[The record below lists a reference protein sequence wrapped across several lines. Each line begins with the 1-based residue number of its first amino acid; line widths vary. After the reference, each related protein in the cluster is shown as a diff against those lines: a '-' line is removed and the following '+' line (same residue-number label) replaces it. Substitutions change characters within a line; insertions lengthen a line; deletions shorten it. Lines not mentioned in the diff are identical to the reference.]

1 MKLKRLLTLATFL
14 IIYGSTV
21 MAKDYAVSSPNGKLS
36 VVVHDDL
43 RMTVCH
49 RGKHILTVSSQL
61 AALQEKVSSRQ
72 SSCRLLGRKLC
83 SDNILSPFYRQSS
96 FQIKGNELDFSFD
109 KGFGWQVRVYDEG
122 IAYRFY
128 TKNKK
133 ETIIVNEEADF
144 CFPDDS
150 KCWLAYSTNNE
161 KPFAMAFQNIFDET
175 TLSQAKD
182 KYAFLPATI
191 QSGVV
196 KVTILESDLRSYPG
210 MFLKA
215 EGNHLKAAFAKYPKR
230 MDYYKWRGMSYVAET
245 EDYIAKSSGARTYP
259 WRVMAITEKDTEMPV
274 NNLVYALAAPNQ
286 IGDTSWI
293 RPGKVAWDWWNDWN
307 LKGVDF
313 KAGINTRTY
322 QYYID
327 FASKNHIPYVV
338 LDEGWYDS
346 SKGDIMNP
354 VKDIDLEALIDY
366 GKQRNVSIVL
376 WTVFNVLDEHLVEA
390 CEKYRAM
397 GIKGWKIDFMD
408 RNDQTAVEMA
418 ERLAKTCAKYQLFVD
433 FHGYFTPTGMN
444 RTYPNILNYEGVFG
458 MEEARWAHKDTDMP
472 RYDVTFPFIRMM
484 AGPVDFTPGA
494 MRNGTKDNWAV
505 CYQNPVSMG
514 TRCHQLACYVVHDSP
529 FTMLCDA
536 PTNYEREQAC
546 VDIITSIPDTFDET
560 RILQGYISSYI
571 ISARRNGSD
580 WYIGG
585 QTNWDEREVDL
596 SFDFLRPGTTYQ
608 ATIVT
613 DGINANHHAEDYHI
627 EYLTLTANS
636 QLKLKMASGGGFVI
650 ILKDTHKAPSVG
662 NPFIPGYFADP
673 TIRKF
678 GDPYYLYATTDGTGN
693 GYGPAQVWVSKDFVS
708 WKNIVMNW
716 PTTEVVWAPDVV
728 QQPDGTYRYYYC
740 EPCNIN
746 VGESVSPVG
755 PWKNILGKDD
765 AVMVPDRY
773 VHNVITLDPQLF
785 RDDDGSEYLYFTTW
799 AIYKGFGC
807 GVAKLNKLWS
817 NEQCKDAR
825 MWNENAPFPIAADE
839 FFSEKRLIPNTELKD
854 IFEAPYVFKRNG
866 IYYFTYSS
874 GSCHNHT
881 YRVQYATSTVGPMGP
896 FEYKGCILQTNTDQ
910 TVHGPGHHSI
920 LEQDGK
926 YYMVYHRHNL
936 PRSVHGFNRQV
947 CIDEMKFDANGNILP
962 IVPTHDAQGV
972 DILTSH
978 LSSLPKNL
986 ALGAKVTASSYYDDW
1001 FRPEF
1006 AVDDNNA
1013 TLWKARHTNWGL
1025 GKHQEAWLQMDLNQT
1040 MEFNEIWTQFEYA
1053 TFFYQY
1059 RIEISLD
1066 GKKWS
1071 LYADRTNNTM
1081 QGSPMIDKATA
1092 KARYIRITITD
1103 TQKNGHMPAIW
1114 NVKVWKQA
1122 PELPEIDVEAN
1133 DGYPGMH
1140 QKDVEP
1146 AARYASAATINLNVA
1161 SIATTKDATQPFDI
1175 TEIGQ
1180 FKANKPI
1187 GVQVK
1192 DGRWAMFFDGTQRLE
1207 SKDSLAADYSY
1218 NAPYTIS
1225 VLVQQT
1231 KVDSLSTV
1239 VSLSTAWNELATT
1252 ELRLGTDTIT
1262 GVINH
1267 NGWFESFGAPE
1278 AVKAAEGRWT
1288 LWTVTF
1294 DGWMERVYKNGE
1306 LVHEQ
1311 NNFLMIRPEGHI
1323 TIGADGSGENN
1334 FTGYISELSI
1344 VPQAM
1349 TAQEVV
1355 ASYGAISKII
1365 NQ

>member
-293 RPGKVAWDWWNDWN
+293 RPGKVAWDWWNDWT

-678 GDPYYLYATTDGTGN
+678 GDTYYLYATTDGTGN